1 MKRFTNLLL
10 PILAGLGFLIMS
22 SLYVVDE
29 REKALRLWFGE
40 VTAVIVDPGLNFK
53 VPFLHEIVKYED
65 RILPLDVQPD
75 EFTPLDDR
83 RLVVDGF
90 A

>member
-53 VPFLHEIVKYED
+53 VPFLHEIVKYEVYCKYALLW
-65 RILPLDVQPD
+65 RYFSGNNFIQ
-75 EFTPLDDR
+75 
-83 RLVVDGF
+83 
-90 A
+90 

>member
-53 VPFLHEIVKYED
+53 VQSWVYDYGCYLTEP
-65 RILPLDVQPD
+65 
-75 EFTPLDDR
+75 
-83 RLVVDGF
+83 
-90 A
+90 

>member
-40 VTAVIVDPGLNFK
+40 VTAVIVD
-53 VPFLHEIVKYED
+53 
-65 RILPLDVQPD
+65 RIKL
-75 EFTPLDDR
+75 
-83 RLVVDGF
+83 
-90 A
+90 